1 MLATDAFCYMV
12 LSVINYRLNFAWDFD
27 LVFEVNLMASSLL
40 LAFQYFDRL
49 NYTYRNF
56 SR

>member
-12 LSVINYRLNFAWDFD
+12 LSIINYRLNFAWDFD

-49 NYTYRNF
+49 NYTHRNF